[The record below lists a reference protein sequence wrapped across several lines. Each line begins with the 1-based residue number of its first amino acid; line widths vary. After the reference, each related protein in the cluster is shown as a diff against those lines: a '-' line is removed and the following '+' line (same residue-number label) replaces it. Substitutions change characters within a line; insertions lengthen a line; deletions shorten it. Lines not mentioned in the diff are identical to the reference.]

1 MDNYISEHEGIK
13 LLQNFFAT
21 VWLKTV
27 SPRLTCQ
34 QHFHLAAVVNWL
46 CDILLK
52 GSEEE
57 EKKPCWIVC
66 ILHDDVMRNKAICAD
81 LGIIISTQMSID

>member
-1 MDNYISEHEGIK
+1 M
-13 LLQNFFAT
+13 QNFFAT

-57 EKKPCWIVC
+57 EKKKTLLDS
-66 ILHDDVMRNKAICAD
+66 LHIA
-81 LGIIISTQMSID
+81 